1 MIFYL
6 GIGFAFL
13 VAFLKAIDTLMN
25 KSVMKDIQPLH
36 HALYR
41 ILFVTPILFIVSIFH
56 WQIRIEVIWFLLGYG
71 ALEAVNILTH
81 QIAVKKSNPLHI
93 EMISKSKVILTL
105 IVSFV
110 LMIDELSLW
119 KTIGIIIFVIGTILT
134 INFHTERDGE
144 RTGKIGIIL
153 EMISVLARTFKPF
166 ILKYCIVNGYI
177 SSEMMAFLSMPI
189 AFVVLLIIF
198 RPKLNFREISVKKY
212 SLQAL
217 VVALSMLASGWAI
230 SMSNTVIVN
239 AIESFSVFFIMLI
252 SYVLYKKKYK
262 VLSIIGLVLSTI
274 GIVLAIV
281 L

>member
-1 MIFYL
+1 
-6 GIGFAFL
+6 
-13 VAFLKAIDTLMN
+13 
-25 KSVMKDIQPLH
+25 
-36 HALYR
+36 
-41 ILFVTPILFIVSIFH
+41 
-56 WQIRIEVIWFLLGYG
+56 
-71 ALEAVNILTH
+71 
-81 QIAVKKSNPLHI
+81 
-93 EMISKSKVILTL
+93 
-105 IVSFV
+105 
-110 LMIDELSLW
+110 
-119 KTIGIIIFVIGTILT
+119 
-134 INFHTERDGE
+134 
-144 RTGKIGIIL
+144 
-153 EMISVLARTFKPF
+153 
-166 ILKYCIVNGYI
+166 
-177 SSEMMAFLSMPI
+177 MMAFLSMPI